1 MRSQIIYTQID
12 ILKKEHSQALMG
24 KNFQKARQ
32 IMKKIEHLTVEYNKT
47 RGEELI
53 QVAIDNGAMDRFN
66 RLVSAAQILN
76 SVTNSLITEASD
88 LLTDNGLLTD
98 GIADE
103 NRLYIKA
110 ADRYFKE
117 FGKLVRTDE
126 KAMDMFKDIEWFEDW
141 FRMWAKL
148 KDRPKEQRL
157 RSCKKAARKADGL
170 STMCKKCKMQ
180 PNPDSIMCQACSRA
194 FVEGFQKGAKW
205 LDNKNHPKDNTD
217 KKQIIR
223 NK

>member
-1 MRSQIIYTQID
+1 MRMMSQIIYTQID

-24 KNFQKARQ
+24 KSFQKARQ
-32 IMKKIEHLTVEYNKT
+32 IMKKIEHLTIEYNKT

-53 QVAIDNGAMDRFN
+53 QAAIDNGAMDRFN

-103 NRLYIKA
+103 NRLYVKA

-148 KDRPKEQRL
+148 KERPKEQRL
-157 RSCKKAARKADGL
+157 RGCKKAAHKADGL
-170 STMCKKCKMQ
+170 STMCKKCRIQ
-180 PNPDSIMCQACSRA
+180 PDPDSIMCRACSRS

-205 LDNKNHPKDNTD
+205 LDNKLHPKEE
-217 KKQIIR
+217 KKEEE

>member
-1 MRSQIIYTQID
+1 MRMRSQIIYTQID
-12 ILKKEHSQALMG
+12 MLKKEHSQALMG

-32 IMKKIEHLTVEYNKT
+32 IMKKIEHLTIEYNKT

-53 QVAIDNGAMDRFN
+53 QAAIDNGAMDRFN
-66 RLVSAAQILN
+66 LLVSAAQILN

-117 FGKLVRTDE
+117 FGKLVNNSE

-148 KDRPKEQRL
+148 KERPKEQRL
-157 RSCKKAARKADGL
+157 RGCLKAAHKADGL
-170 STMCKKCKMQ
+170 RTCKKCNMI
-180 PNPDSIMCQACSRA
+180 PNIDSIMCRACSRS

-205 LDNKNHPKDNTD
+205 LDNKLNPKEE
-217 KKQIIR
+217 KKEEG

>member
-1 MRSQIIYTQID
+1 MRSEIILTQID
-12 ILKKEHSQALMG
+12 MLKKEHSQALME

-32 IMKKIEHLTVEYNKT
+32 IMNKIEHNTIEYNKIK
-47 RGEELI
+47 GEELI
-53 QVAIDNGAMDRFN
+53 QRAIDNGTMARFN
-66 RLVSAAQILN
+66 LLVSAAQILN
-76 SVTNSLITEASD
+76 SVTNNLISEASE

-117 FGKLVRTDE
+117 FGKLVKDKGKE
-126 KAMDMFKDIEWFEDW
+126 IDMFKDIDWFENW

-148 KDRPKEQRL
+148 KERPKEQRL
-157 RSCKKAARKADGL
+157 RGCLKAAHKADGL
-170 STMCKKCKMQ
+170 STMCKKCRIQ
-180 PNPDSIMCQACSRA
+180 PEPESIMCRACSRA

-205 LDNKNHPKDNTD
+205 LDNKNHPKKE
-217 KKQIIR
+217 KKEEE

>member
-1 MRSQIIYTQID
+1 MRMRSQIIYTQID
-12 ILKKEHSQALMG
+12 MLKKEHSQALTE

-32 IMKKIEHLTVEYNKT
+32 IMKKIEHLTIEYNKA

-53 QVAIDNGAMDRFN
+53 QAAIDNGAMARFN
-66 RLVSAAQILN
+66 LLISAAQILN

-117 FGKLVRTDE
+117 FGKLVQTDE

-148 KDRPKEQRL
+148 KERPKEQRL
-157 RSCKKAARKADGL
+157 RGCKKAAHKADGL
-170 STMCKKCKMQ
+170 STMCKKCRIQ
-180 PNPDSIMCQACSRA
+180 PDPDSIMCRACSRS

-205 LDNKNHPKDNTD
+205 LDNKLNPKEE
-217 KKQIIR
+217 KKEEG

>member
-1 MRSQIIYTQID
+1 MRSEIILIQID
-12 ILKKEHSQALMG
+12 MLKKEHSQALME

-32 IMKKIEHLTVEYNKT
+32 IMNKIEHNTIEYNKIK
-47 RGEELI
+47 GEELI
-53 QVAIDNGAMDRFN
+53 QRAIDNGTMARFN
-66 RLVSAAQILN
+66 LLVSAAQILN
-76 SVTNSLITEASD
+76 SVTNNLISEASE

-103 NRLYIKA
+103 NRLYINA

-117 FGKLVRTDE
+117 FGKLVKDKGKE
-126 KAMDMFKDIEWFEDW
+126 IDMFKDIDWFENR

-148 KDRPKEQRL
+148 KERPKEQRL
-157 RSCKKAARKADGL
+157 RGCLKAAHKADGL
-170 STMCKKCKMQ
+170 STMCKKCRIQ
-180 PNPDSIMCQACSRA
+180 PDPESIMCRACSRA

-205 LDNKNHPKDNTD
+205 LDNKNHPKKE
-217 KKQIIR
+217 KKEEE